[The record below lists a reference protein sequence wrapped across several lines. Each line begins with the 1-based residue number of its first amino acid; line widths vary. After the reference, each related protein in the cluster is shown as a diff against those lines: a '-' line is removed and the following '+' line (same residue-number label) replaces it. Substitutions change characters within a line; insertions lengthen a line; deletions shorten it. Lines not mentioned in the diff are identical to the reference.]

1 MKRVSLEEYTDQYL
15 VDYFLLCYF
24 IIISNCRNDHRWMQE
39 VDNVDS
45 YQDTRKNNVNP
56 DTIIKDDLPL
66 YTMYQ
71 QDGSPRIK

>member
-1 MKRVSLEEYTDQYL
+1 
-15 VDYFLLCYF
+15 
-24 IIISNCRNDHRWMQE
+24 MQE